1 MRTIHKAAAAV
12 LLSVLI
18 AAPATASAASRARG
32 LSHGHSFVGTVRGAH
47 AFVAVV
53 VRGSQ
58 VIAYVCDSRRIA
70 QWFRGSIRAGHSTLT
85 SKAGYVLRFTVGS
98 RQVTGTVRLPGQA
111 GALHR
116 FVARPVTK
124 PAGLYRGEKTV
135 AGRHYLGGWVVMSD
149 GRQRGEVVSGS
160 TDVGSPPLD
169 PNDPTVDIK
178 RGKKKPLI
186 VIIAILI
193 G

>member
-1 MRTIHKAAAAV
+1 MRTIHKAGAA
-12 LLSVLI
+12 LLLTALI
-18 AAPATASAASRARG
+18 AAPGAASASPRTQGSSR
-32 LSHGHSFVGTVRGAH
+32 SFVGTVRGTH
-47 AFVAVV
+47 AFVGVV

-58 VIAYVCDSRRIA
+58 VIAYVCDSKKIA
-70 QWFRGSIRAGHSTLT
+70 QWFKGSVRAGQATLT
-85 SKAGYVLRFTVGS
+85 SKAGYVLQLTIGS
-98 RQVTGTVRLPGQA
+98 RQVTGWVRSPGPS
-111 GALHR
+111 GALHHLSAKR
-116 FVARPVTK
+116 ASK

-135 AGRHYLGGWVVMSD
+135 AGKHYLGGWIILPD
-149 GRQRGEVVSGS
+149 GRQRGEVLSGS